1 MKLINIK
8 NLSKTYHTLEKEIN
22 TIDNISLDVDEG
34 EILSIIGPSGCGKS
48 TLLNILTNLEEP
60 SLGTI
65 TTSKDLIIGYMMQ
78 SDGLIPWLT
87 VKDNALLGLKLKGKL
102 NEETM
107 AYTLN
112 LIDKYGL
119 SEFLMS
125 YPKSLSGGMRQRVA

>member
-8 NLSKTYHTLEKEIN
+8 NLSKTYHTIEKEIN
-22 TIDNISLDVDEG
+22 TIDNISLDIDEG

>member
-8 NLSKTYHTLEKEIN
+8 NLSKTYHTIEKEIN

-87 VKDNALLGLKLKGKL
+87 VML
-102 NEETM
+102 
-107 AYTLN
+107 YW
-112 LIDKYGL
+112 
-119 SEFLMS
+119 
-125 YPKSLSGGMRQRVA
+125 V

>member
-8 NLSKTYHTLEKEIN
+8 NLSKTYHTIEKEIN